1 MYLNHEMGNKVFHAA
16 LEAPL
21 GAPPKTSGVEKTLHK
36 HILLKIRGKK
46 HSSKVK
52 PILSY
57 VCTVLTGGEGS
68 YWEFEGRRWV

>member
-36 HILLKIRGKK
+36 HILLKIKGEKTEFKGKPDFVVCMYSTYRG
-46 HSSKVK
+46 
-52 PILSY
+52 
-57 VCTVLTGGEGS
+57 
-68 YWEFEGRRWV
+68 

>member
-46 HSSKVK
+46 QSSKGK

-57 VCTVLTGGEGS
+57 VQYLQGGS